1 MKTEIWSENM
11 KQRDHLGELGIDGM
25 TILKCTLEKWAGSN
39 GLDLSGTGQ
48 PWWWGNF
55 LTS

>member
-1 MKTEIWSENM
+1 M